1 MAGNNM
7 TKSNEY
13 KLLKPQQK
21 ALEINLND
29 SIYGTFAEIG
39 AGQEVARNFFQ
50 VGAAAGTIVKTMSA
64 YDKAYSD
71 AIYGIGNGRYVSESR
86 LYDML
91 DHEYQLIEERLQ
103 HVCDDKT
110 YFVFAD
116 TVAAINYTRTIKGNG
131 WIGIRF
137 QHQPCDKSNE
147 VVLHVKMTDTNN
159 RQQQEA
165 IGILGVNLLY
175 ACYHYRDNMEYFI
188 KSLIDGIKDRVKV
201 DMIRVNGD
209 AFDHIDNRL
218 LSLYLIKHGLSEVCM
233 LSEDGNPIHA
243 SEFLY
248 KRDLMVVRGNF
259 RPPTL
264 VTEDVFEKGFKQF
277 NDEDYINNDKSI
289 LMSEITINE
298 DIDEKDFLHRAK
310 MLNGLGQKIIV
321 SNCHN
326 HQELINYLQDYKVQN
341 LGLVIG
347 VMELLK
353 IIETKHRENQDG
365 RLLVAFGELFT
376 RNIKIY
382 IYPAVQKDG
391 SLMTLQNL
399 PVPED
404 IELLYKHLL
413 RSEQLIDITDFD
425 EDKLGIFSWDVLE
438 SIKNGTDDWKSM
450 VPERI
455 IPLIQVG
462 KYLQ

>member
-1 MAGNNM
+1 MASNNM
-7 TKSNEY
+7 TKSKEY

-29 SIYGTFAEIG
+29 CIYGTFAEIG

-137 QHQPCDKSNE
+137 QHEPCGQSND

-201 DMIRVNGD
+201 DMIRVNGE
-209 AFDHIDNRL
+209 AFSHIDNRL

-289 LMSEITINE
+289 IMSEITINE

-404 IELLYKHLL
+404 IDLLYQHLL
-413 RSEQLIDITDFD
+413 KSKQLIDITDFD
-425 EDKLGIFSWDVLE
+425 EEKLGIFSWDVLE
-438 SIKNGTDDWKSM
+438 SIKNGTDDWKKM

-462 KYLQ
+462 KYFQ